1 MHQGRNI
8 GRIYASIGISALN
21 RERSEVFLTLIAT
34 NCILSLLMAAL
45 GYITVRRMM
54 RPITVLS
61 QNLAKGSQGT
71 VEAISDHD
79 VDAHGPEFRG
89 LFQRYNA
96 MVRGVNERELLA
108 NKLSEEEKL
117 ASLGRLASGI
127 AHEINNPLGG
137 MFNALDALKRHGQRE
152 TVRQTSVRLI
162 EQGLSGIRDLVRS
175 TLVTYRADKN
185 ESVLH
190 PRQLDDLRLLIRP
203 EVKRKRLNLRWTNDV
218 IEELRISTVAVRDAV
233 LNLLLN
239 ACAASPE
246 GGTVTFTAQLKDE
259 RLLIEIIDEGPGLP
273 ANVRKYLEHPDVGS
287 APIDQRG
294 GLGLWMVKRLAT
306 ESGGELRA
314 SDNGRGTKIS
324 LMIML
329 RRKELRN
336 VA

>member
-1 MHQGRNI
+1 
-8 GRIYASIGISALN
+8 
-21 RERSEVFLTLIAT
+21 
-34 NCILSLLMAAL
+34 
-45 GYITVRRMM
+45 
-54 RPITVLS
+54 
-61 QNLAKGSQGT
+61 
-71 VEAISDHD
+71 
-79 VDAHGPEFRG
+79 
-89 LFQRYNA
+89 

-137 MFNALDALKRHGQRE
+137 MFNALDSLKRHGQRE